1 MSFYDKMETLVGK
14 QIDERIAGTNNF
26 HFKAVKIDFDKIFDF
41 KGERIEERMD
51 ANAEGIKP

>member
-26 HFKAVKIDFDKIFDF
+26 HFKDVKLDWNEVLEGMRNFRN
-41 KGERIEERMD
+41 GE
-51 ANAEGIKP
+51 NVS